1 MPERLRPQITFA
13 NVVSCLALFVALGS
27 GAYAATHLP
36 KNSVGARQLKKNA
49 VSTAKIKNEA
59 VTAVKVKGGTLTG
72 TQINASTL
80 GTVPRAQ
87 SAQSADTL
95 APPEGW
101 REVTDFLDGWENSMP
116 IVGGH
121 PEPVGFYKDKEG
133 VVHLRGEV
141 SGGSPNTVIFRLPP
155 GFRPAAGSFIEE
167 PVACFGGVRCPYEV
181 NSVAIT
187 GPNFPSPV
195 GDGAVLSPAETDN
208 VFLDG
213 ITFRAE
219 S

>member
-1 MPERLRPQITFA
+1 MRPKLSYA
-13 NVVSCLALFVALGS
+13 NVMATVAVFIALG
-27 GAYAATHLP
+27 GASYAALKLP
-36 KNSVGARQLKKNA
+36 KNSVGAKQLKKNA
-49 VSTAKIKNEA
+49 VTTAKIKKEA
-59 VTAVKVKGGTLTG
+59 VTAAKVKKGTLTG
-72 TQINASTL
+72 AQINASTL

-87 SAQSADTL
+87 SAQTADTL
-95 APPEGW
+95 APSEGW
-101 REVTDFLDGWENSMP
+101 HEVTEFLDGWESSMP
-116 IVGGH
+116 VVGGH
-121 PEPVGFYKDKEG
+121 PEPVAFYKDKEG

-141 SGGSPNTVIFRLPP
+141 SQGTPNTVIFRLPP
-155 GFRPAAGSFIEE
+155 GYRPASGRFIQE

-195 GDGAVLSPAETDN
+195 GDGAVLSPAETEN